1 MMKKDGFSMR
11 LLAIVIWILEKQKR
25 QKLKNSIFD
34 SPLIVNQTISQT
46 EFVISKSGFV
56 FMHFQYAKCL
66 IFAKFENISF

>member
-11 LLAIVIWILEKQKR
+11 FLAIVIWILEKQKR

-56 FMHFQYAKCL
+56 FMHFQ
-66 IFAKFENISF
+66 